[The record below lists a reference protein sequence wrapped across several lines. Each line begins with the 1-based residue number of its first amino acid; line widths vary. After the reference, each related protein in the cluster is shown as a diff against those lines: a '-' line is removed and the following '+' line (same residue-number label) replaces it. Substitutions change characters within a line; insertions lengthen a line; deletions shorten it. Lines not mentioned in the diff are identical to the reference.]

1 MTRHKALCCVA
12 VFMGTYLVFCEFLIC
27 CDLQKMLLM
36 IERKIYTD
44 CVCMQVKSV
53 QVAATSKTLGYSA

>member
-1 MTRHKALCCVA
+1 MECK
-12 VFMGTYLVFCEFLIC
+12 TYA
-27 CDLQKMLLM
+27 
-36 IERKIYTD
+36 D